1 MVVHRPYVLWDW
13 GTAYDLF
20 ASLYVLHNPDKFDL
34 RGAWAA
40 GVRSRLTAD
49 QRTII
54 EDAQDLFFN
63 TPFGW
68 LSHLPEPKDS
78 ATALWKL
85 GQIPPPN
92 RLPTL
97 AFHANEP
104 PEIFE
109 ILTGVAARGSWTERD
124 FENLGVLYQQ
134 RSGLAL
140 SQASI
145 TTLNWWAHPD
155 EFGER
160 YLAALQ
166 AYVSVFFAEEE
177 RRIKPYLQQAL
188 SDAKELA
195 DKLEFPELMLELS
208 QGEKITTF
216 EEAEEITFVPSYW
229 TTPLI
234 MADCIV
240 TGHWVVL
247 FGARPAEA
255 ALIPGEVVPDA
266 MLRAL
271 KALSDPTRLHILR
284 YLRGKPQTPSQLA
297 KKLRL
302 RPPTVIHHLNTLRL
316 AGLVY
321 VTLEDEQEKRYT
333 VRESA
338 MEHMFTTLENFLSV
352 KNGG

>member
-1 MVVHRPYVLWDW
+1 MEKHRPYVLWDW

-20 ASLYVLHNPDKFDL
+20 ASLYVLHNPDKFGV

-40 GVRSRLTAD
+40 GVRSRLTTD
-49 QRTII
+49 QRTIL
-54 EDAQDLFFN
+54 EDAQDLFYAS
-63 TPFGW
+63 PFAW
-68 LSHLPEPKDS
+68 VSELPEPKDS
-78 ATALWKL
+78 ATVLWKL
-85 GQIPPPN
+85 RQLSPPD

-104 PEIFE
+104 PEIIE
-109 ILTGVAARGSWTERD
+109 ILKRVAERESWDESD
-124 FENLGVLYQQ
+124 FEHLGDLYQG
-134 RSGLAL
+134 RSGLTL
-140 SQASI
+140 SEASI
-145 TTLNWWAHPD
+145 NTLNWWAHPG

-177 RRIKPYLQQAL
+177 RRIRPYLQQAL
-188 SDAKELA
+188 SRAKQLA
-195 DKLEFPELMLELS
+195 NKLEFPELMLELS
-208 QGEKITTF
+208 QGEKISTF
-216 EEAEEITFVPSYW
+216 EEAEEIKFVPSYW

-234 MADCIV
+234 MSDCV
-240 TGHWVVL
+240 LTGHWVVL
-247 FGARPAEA
+247 YGARPPEV
-255 ALIPGEVVPDA
+255 ALIPGEVIPDT
-266 MLRAL
+266 MLKSL
-271 KALSDPTRLHILR
+271 KALSDPTRLLILR
-284 YLRGKPQTPSQLA
+284 YLRNKPQTPSQLA

-338 MEHMFTTLENFLSV
+338 MENTFTALEDFLLL
-352 KNGG
+352 NDGG